1 MKNRIFYV
9 IHLDIER
16 ILVLF
21 LFLFFII
28 FLSFYIGFRMGKNQI
43 KSSTEITLN
52 SPNFE
57 TLENKKEKEESV
69 DRKNTIPIEELKKA
83 EKFSNKELKKQE
95 IELRNVEENKSLE
108 KQKEET
114 KQVKKEENP
123 IETEE
128 AIKKKSNLYIV
139 QIGAYKK
146 KEEANQ
152 ILNQLKEFGI
162 ECLIQKKK
170 NLYIVYSNA
179 NSLESAK
186 KIKKD
191 LEKLNFKDS
200 MIIKNK

>member
-1 MKNRIFYV
+1 MRNRIFYV

-16 ILVLF
+16 ILILF
-21 LFLFFII
+21 FLLFFIA
-28 FLSFYIGFRMGKNQI
+28 FLSFFIGFRIGKNQI

-52 SPNFE
+52 SPV
-57 TLENKKEKEESV
+57 LEDSFKNKERKEESI
-69 DRKNTIPIEELKKA
+69 DKKNIIPVEELEKA
-83 EKFSNKELKKQE
+83 ENFSNKELKKQE
-95 IELRNVEENKSLE
+95 IEFQNVEEHKSVE
-108 KQKEET
+108 KQKD
-114 KQVKKEENP
+114 QVKQDKKENSAE
-123 IETEE
+123 IKET
-128 AIKKKSNLYIV
+128 IKKRSNSYMI
-139 QIGAYKK
+139 QIGAYKN

-162 ECLIQKKK
+162 DCAIQKKK
-170 NLYIVYSNA
+170 NLYIVYSNT